1 MLSSSLSYII
11 IRSFP
16 ECILTLIASYIL
28 LDLDLKL
35 EEVIKKS
42 IFFVIIVL
50 FIRMLRIS
58 FGIHTI
64 LSLFVLGII
73 LYKFKKQNV
82 IHTIVAISKTFVC
95 LAISEAIYM
104 SLVTGIFKIPIE
116 ILTDNTNIRSA
127 ILTLPSLLVFMLLV
141 ILIKKIELKLQNKK
155 QLI

>member
-1 MLSSSLSYII
+1 M
-11 IRSFP
+11 
-16 ECILTLIASYIL
+16 
-28 LDLDLKL
+28 
-35 EEVIKKS
+35 
-42 IFFVIIVL
+42 IIVL
-50 FIRMLRIS
+50 FIRMLPIS

-141 ILIKKIELKLQNKK
+141 ILLKKIELKFQNKK